1 MQDSDE
7 NEYFKPIYV
16 IAAACKNM
24 GIGNDSG
31 LPWNLP
37 NEFRYFMDRVT
48 SVTAPGKKNLIV
60 CGKNSFNIPEKYLP
74 LENCLVA
81 MLSTTLSAAPKYVQ
95 YLCRDFPTAIKIGS
109 TPSLGDTVEKIWII
123 GGPKVFKISWSSKWH
138 SRGKGD
144 QIPFPGLH
152 EGFKVLQTK
161 LYNITVKHTHKG
173 PRNNYTQLNSSGQYD
188 KQNETKRPMFANVTV
203 ECYSK
208 IIC

>member
-123 GGPKVFKISWSSKWH
+123 GGPKVFKEGLNHPWCRHFFLTDIMSNFKCDTFFPDFDRQTFH
-138 SRGKGD
+138 LLDK
-144 QIPFPGLH
+144 FPGVPSGIQ
-152 EGFKVLQTK
+152 EE
-161 LYNITVKHTHKG
+161 KG
-173 PRNNYTQLNSSGQYD
+173 IKYHFQVFTRDSKFSKPNYT
-188 KQNETKRPMFANVTV
+188 
-203 ECYSK
+203 
-208 IIC
+208 I